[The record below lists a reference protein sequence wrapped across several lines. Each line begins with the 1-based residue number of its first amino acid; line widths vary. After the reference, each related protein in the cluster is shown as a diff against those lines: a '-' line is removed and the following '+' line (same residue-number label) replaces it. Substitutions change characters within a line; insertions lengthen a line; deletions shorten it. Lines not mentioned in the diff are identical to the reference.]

1 MILKM
6 NIKKMLENHLDEMEC
21 EIIRLQDQLT
31 HLKTKK
37 ETIQQEMIRLRSKLA
52 AIPKEDK

>member
-1 MILKM
+1 M

-21 EIIRLQDQLT
+21 EIICIQDQLT

-52 AIPKEDK
+52 AIPKENE